1 LNVCVAKMRFSRID
15 LAPPMPG
22 VERLQA
28 FFQGYSF
35 TPHRH
40 DSYAVGATTTGVQT
54 FDYRGETC
62 RSLPGQVFVLHPD
75 ERHDGRAG
83 DERGFGYRIAYID
96 PALIL
101 AAAETNA
108 LPFLR
113 EPVSADA
120 SLRDAIVGLVGLDDE
135 PIDELGGTCNLV
147 SLADA
152 IARAARQAPS
162 RANSVDFTAMQQ
174 VRELLL
180 ARPEER
186 TSIAELESLSGLTR
200 WQLARQF
207 RGTYGVSLYRFQLLR
222 RLDRARELLK
232 VERSLADIALA
243 CGFADQAHLTRK
255 FRDAYGLSPGRW
267 RALSV
272 GSPKIVSV
280 PKDG

>member
-1 LNVCVAKMRFSRID
+1 MKFSRIE
-15 LAPPMPG
+15 LAPPLPG

-40 DSYAVGATTTGVQT
+40 DSYAVGMTTTGAQT
-54 FDYRGETC
+54 FDYRGATR

-83 DERGFGYRIAYID
+83 DEHGFGYRIAYVD
-96 PALIL
+96 PALII
-101 AAAETNA
+101 AAAEMKT

-120 SLRDAIVGLVGLDDE
+120 GLRGAIVGLVGLDDE
-135 PIDELGGTCNLV
+135 PIDELSNTCNLV
-147 SLADA
+147 SLADSL
-152 IARAARQAPS
+152 ARVARYAPS
-162 RANSVDFTAMQQ
+162 LASRVDSTAMRQ

-186 TSIAELESLSGLTR
+186 TSVDELESASGLTR

-207 RGTYGVSLYRFQLLR
+207 RKVYGVSLYRFQLLR
-222 RLDRARELLK
+222 RLDRARELLGLG
-232 VERSLADIALA
+232 RSLADIAQS

-272 GSPKIVSV
+272 G
-280 PKDG
+280 